1 MEYRQIHLVTLQKN
15 IQEEKRWR
23 GAMSNKNIALYTFEE
38 AREILKCS
46 KVRLRELLDTGELRG
61 FRLGKYKWRIP
72 EEALLDYIKKQMTA
86 QTDK

>member
-1 MEYRQIHLVTLQKN
+1 
-15 IQEEKRWR
+15 
-23 GAMSNKNIALYTFEE
+23 MSNKNITLYTFEE
-38 AREILKCS
+38 ARGILKCS

-86 QTDK
+86 QTDE

>member
-46 KVRLRELLDTGELRG
+46 KSKLRELLDTGELRG
-61 FRLGKYKWRIP
+61 FPLVKYKWRIP
-72 EEALLDYIKKQMTA
+72 EEAITEYIHMKMKK
-86 QTDK
+86 

>member
-1 MEYRQIHLVTLQKN
+1 MN
-15 IQEEKRWR
+15 
-23 GAMSNKNIALYTFEE
+23 NKNISLYTFEE
-38 AREILKCS
+38 ARGILKCS

-72 EEALLDYIKKQMTA
+72 EEALLDYIKEQMTA